1 MRRHQAALA
10 TTACVLIAVLAACST
25 PQRPPRPSDYVVL
38 LESTDGTVGKVFV
51 VGNKGAQ
58 TLDGANNGALMDG
71 DSPIMTVS
79 PEQIRQ
85 VFGAAMGARPA
96 LPEHFYLY
104 FESGGLRLTAE
115 SEALIPT
122 ILQKAEDRE
131 SANISVIGHTD
142 TVGRAE
148 ANAKLAFQRATNIA
162 SMLRGRGLQSAT
174 LTIESHG
181 ESNLLVPTP
190 DETAEAKNRRVE
202 INIR

>member
-1 MRRHQAALA
+1 
-10 TTACVLIAVLAACST
+10 
-25 PQRPPRPSDYVVL
+25 
-38 LESTDGTVGKVFV
+38 
-51 VGNKGAQ
+51 
-58 TLDGANNGALMDG
+58 MDG

-131 SANISVIGHTD
+131 SAHISVIGHTD